1 MRDIT
6 LTTNRLVLRKF
17 TEGDIIKCFENF
29 GQDEEI
35 GKYLPMYPVE
45 SKEQMG
51 EYII

>member
-1 MRDIT
+1 MKDIT
-6 LTTNRLVLRKF
+6 LTTNRLVLRKL
-17 TEGDIIKCFENF
+17 TESDIIKCFENF